1 MIIVRSDQ
9 EIREIV
15 NDVLADKD
23 VVVVDS
29 EGRFLG
35 VVDKRAM
42 NIYRNYKNTKVE
54 RVTKSI
60 VALTEHELN
69 NMQKIIEALLEHG
82 EFIVVVDS
90 ERKPIKLIH
99 ISEIKDEIMRYIPSD
114 VTVRDVM
121 DTNISTVSDKEDL
134 ENIKLLMFREGL
146 DYVIV
151 IDQKKKPIGIIS
163 YDEILLV
170 DILSNRPG
178 RKDFERVGKLV
189 KRVSDILLK
198 ELPSLSMKT
207 PISEVLDYDVA
218 VVYDRVIKGIIKR
231 KDVLRMVLRNLRY
244 TTSNISIFG
253 LNDGYSYSIVMRE
266 LVEFEDKL
274 NRMLKN
280 PRITARFKKSK
291 IYEGKLTVHSDNYPI
306 LIAED
311 VAHDPGILIR
321 NLIGIIMNRISRKKK
336 GKKNVDTDI

>member
-1 MIIVRSDQ
+1 
-9 EIREIV
+9 
-15 NDVLADKD
+15 
-23 VVVVDS
+23 
-29 EGRFLG
+29 
-35 VVDKRAM
+35 
-42 NIYRNYKNTKVE
+42 
-54 RVTKSI
+54 
-60 VALTEHELN
+60 
-69 NMQKIIEALLEHG
+69 
-82 EFIVVVDS
+82 
-90 ERKPIKLIH
+90 
-99 ISEIKDEIMRYIPSD
+99 
-114 VTVRDVM
+114 
-121 DTNISTVSDKEDL
+121 
-134 ENIKLLMFREGL
+134 
-146 DYVIV
+146 
-151 IDQKKKPIGIIS
+151 S

-198 ELPSLSMKT
+198 ELPSVSMKT
-207 PISEVLDYDVA
+207 PISEVLDYDIA

-231 KDVLRMVLRNLRY
+231 KDVLRIVLRNLRY
-244 TTSNISIFG
+244 NTSNISIFG

-266 LVEFEDKL
+266 LVEFENKL

-311 VAHDPGILIR
+311 IAHDPGILIR

>member
-60 VALTEHELN
+60 VALTEHELD

-90 ERKPIKLIH
+90 ERKPIKSIH

-163 YDEILLV
+163 YDEVLLA

-198 ELPSLSMKT
+198 ELPSVSMKT

-218 VVYDRVIKGIIKR
+218 VVYDRVIKGVIKR

-244 TTSNISIFG
+244 TTSNI
-253 LNDGYSYSIVMRE
+253 
-266 LVEFEDKL
+266 
-274 NRMLKN
+274 
-280 PRITARFKKSK
+280 
-291 IYEGKLTVHSDNYPI
+291 
-306 LIAED
+306 
-311 VAHDPGILIR
+311 
-321 NLIGIIMNRISRKKK
+321 
-336 GKKNVDTDI
+336 